1 MKTKTKTMTRWVAL
15 LLCAITI
22 FSILMPAVSATE
34 NDAEPSEEP
43 ASINSEVDSPEEASP
58 TPLSSSDEEG
68 ITDLIRT
75 ILPSEGIGDWDEWE
89 YESSTVILVDEAGNP
104 VAQKAM
110 LRSARSGATVLSAP
124 EPSKTVY
131 LGRYGWAQYPNGS
144 YVTQYYPVWVEPDA
158 NGDFHEGDMNYSRYA
173 FCACPSM
180 PGMNA
185 GFHTGDIEKL
195 SADSD
200 VSGAT
205 LNVFKAIMITSPY
218 GPWQVNGRPVFQQDF
233 WNWAIDLEN
242 QLGDGALYAIIHALL
257 GYVYDPGSVGQ
268 PYKWSQVMKDNILG
282 SGGMLEKIIQ
292 WAQDNADVCSLV
304 RVYRIKGNGN
314 YQDIVWPEYEPLSK
328 VTLKKVSSNPSMT
341 SGNSN
346 YSLAGAVYD
355 VYKDSALTK
364 KVGTLTTDANGNT
377 ETIQNLVPTTYYAK
391 ERTAPKG
398 FQLNTEVISVKV
410 ASGQTGTFQASDVP
424 IPTDGSG
431 QIMKKSANPDITTG
445 NSYYSLEGAEYTVY
459 TESTCKNSV
468 GVLKTTSNGT
478 SQVLT
483 LKAGTYYVKETKAP
497 SGFELDSTVHKMV
510 VETNKTTV
518 LTVEDQYIPSYVT
531 LKKVSTNTAISA
543 GNSNYTLAGA
553 VYGVYSD
560 SKCSNK
566 VGELTTKADG
576 TSNTL
581 TVPAGTYYAKELK
594 APAGFALNTDV
605 LSVTVAVGK
614 TGTFN
619 AKDDPQSGSLKLTKS
634 SGNTAV
640 TSDIKAYA
648 LAGAVYTVYSDTACT
663 KQVAVLTV
671 GKDGVSNTA
680 ELPVGTYYVKETA
693 APKGYTVDGAKHTVK
708 VEADKTTELK
718 VSETPLM
725 APIDI
730 VVKKVDVETG
740 KAKPQGDASFEGAEY
755 TVKFYDGQYKTGE
768 EAEASNTLKKTWV
781 FKTDASGVIHFT
793 ANQKVSGDDFYLD
806 SNNNPALPIGTVTI
820 QETKAPTDGSYLMD
834 KTVYVRNIAQDG
846 QTVTSYVIANSPE
859 QPIKGSVKIFKTTP
873 TGVEQTPTPEEGAA
887 FQVFL
892 KSAGSYDA
900 AKDSERDYLVINKE
914 GYAESKLLPYGE
926 YVIHQVSGWKGSVFV
941 SDFTSAI
948 TEDGQVKNH
957 TVNNDRFYSFLRI
970 VKVDQITGETV
981 PQKDVGFK
989 VYDPNGDVVV
999 YKDSDTWY
1007 SDEDG
1012 IVTLP
1017 FMLEYGEGYTV
1028 EEVTAPKGYLLPTER
1043 IAFDVLPETAQK
1055 IDDLNVIELKAID
1068 APTQVDALKVDP
1080 YGIPVPGAKLQ
1091 VLDKTGT
1098 VIDEWVSTDEAH
1110 RIYQLHIGE
1119 TYVLHEKEA
1128 PEGYLPAE
1136 DVSFTIEDTA
1146 EVQIVRMEDELI
1158 PKLHTTATVKGDH
1171 VAQPTGAVEIVD
1183 KVDYEDLVPRRKYTL
1198 HARLMDKA
1206 TGEAVLNAEGKAIT
1220 AELTFTP
1227 VTANGSINVTFKIE
1241 DASILE
1247 GKTTVVFESISK
1259 DKKEL
1264 ATHADL
1270 TDEGQTIWWP
1280 EIHTT
1285 AGVEGDHVA
1294 LASDEIELVDTVKF
1308 TNLQPGKEY
1317 TVTGKLMDKATGE
1330 VILDADGNAITASQ
1344 NFMPDTADG
1353 SVDIT
1358 FHILDASVLMGK
1370 TTVAFETVSYGDRE
1384 LAIHADINDDDQT
1397 VYFPEIG
1404 TTATIDGEHEA
1415 LRDRTL
1421 TLVDVVEYKSLEPG
1435 KEYTVKGILV
1445 DAKTGEAFMQGEAE
1459 VAAEITFTPDKP
1471 DGTVELSFEFD
1482 SSILTEDTTLV
1493 AFETVYHGEKEVA
1506 VHADLKDEGQTV
1518 IIKMPTMHTTA
1529 TIGGKKE
1536 ATASDKLLLDDV
1548 VSYTG
1553 LIVGKEYTVKGVL
1566 MDKAS
1571 GKPYLVDGKEVTAE
1585 VKFTPEKP
1593 DGEVTV
1599 TFEFDAS
1606 GIHSKTALVVFET
1619 MYQDDLEILV
1629 HADIED
1635 SDQTVTIDKPDT
1647 PQTGDALNTQLLIL
1661 GTLALMG
1668 AGVLVIAYLRG
1679 KKRD

>member
-1 MKTKTKTMTRWVAL
+1 MQTKSTTRWLAL
-15 LLCAITI
+15 LLCMITVLSL
-22 FSILMPAVSATE
+22 FMPSVSA
-34 NDAEPSEEP
+34 AE
-43 ASINSEVDSPEEASP
+43 
-58 TPLSSSDEEG
+58 SSGHQDG
-68 ITDLIRT
+68 VTDLIRS
-75 ILPSEGIGDWDEWE
+75 IIPDEGIRDWDEWE
-89 YESSTVILVDEAGNP
+89 YQSSNVLPVDENESA
-104 VAQKAM
+104 VSQKAM
-110 LRSARSGATVLSAP
+110 LRSAGGGARVLSVN

-131 LGRYGWAQYPNGS
+131 LGRYGWAQYPGGT
-144 YVTQYYPVWVEPDA
+144 YVTQYYPIWVDEDA
-158 NGDFHEGDMNYSRYA
+158 NGNYHEGDMNYSRFAY
-173 FCACPSM
+173 CACPSM

-195 SADSD
+195 SADDD
-200 VSGAT
+200 VAGAT
-205 LNVFKAIMITSPY
+205 LNVFKAVMITCPF
-218 GPWQVNGRPVFQQDF
+218 GPWGGVFHQDF
-233 WNWAIDLEN
+233 WKWAEDLETDK
-242 QLGDGALYAIIHALL
+242 GETYSIVHALL
-257 GYVYDPGSVGQ
+257 GYLYDPGSVGQ
-268 PYKWSQVMKDNILG
+268 TYEWSQIMKDNILG

-292 WAQDNADVCSLV
+292 WARDNADVCGLV
-304 RVYRIKGNGN
+304 RVYRIKGNGD

-328 VTLKKVSSNPSMT
+328 VTLKKVSANPSLT
-341 SGNSN
+341 NGNSN

-355 VYKDSALTK
+355 VYKDSGLSK

-377 ETIQNLVPTTYYAK
+377 DTIQNLVPGTYYAK

-398 FQLNTEVISVKV
+398 FRLNADVISVKV
-410 ASGQTGTFQASDVP
+410 ASGETGIFQAKDEP

-431 QIMKKSANPDITTG
+431 QIMKKSANPEITNG
-445 NSYYSLEGAEYTVY
+445 NSNYSLEGAEYTVY
-459 TESTCKNSV
+459 SDSTCKTSV

-497 SGFELDSTVHKMV
+497 KGFELDSTVYKMV
-510 VETNKTTV
+510 VKANETTV
-518 LTVEDQYIPSYVT
+518 LTVEDQYIPGYVT
-531 LKKVSTNTAISA
+531 LKKSSTNPAIS
-543 GNSNYTLAGA
+543 GSNSNYTLAGA

-560 SKCSNK
+560 SKCTK
-566 VGELTTKADG
+566 KIGELTTKADG

-581 TVPAGTYYAKELK
+581 TVPAGTYYAKELT
-594 APAGFALNTDV
+594 APKGYALNPDV

-619 AKDDPQSGSLKLTKS
+619 AKDDPQSGNLKLTKS
-634 SGNTAV
+634 SSNPAV
-640 TSDIKAYA
+640 TNDIKAYA
-648 LAGAVYTVYSDTACT
+648 LSGAVYTVYSDAACA

-671 GKDGVSNTA
+671 GKNGVSNTA
-680 ELPVGTYYVKETA
+680 ELPVGTYYVKETI
-693 APKGYTVDGAKHTVK
+693 APKGYTTDSAKHTVK
-708 VEADKTTELK
+708 VESDKTTDLK

-730 VVKKVDVETG
+730 VVKKVDAETK
-740 KAKPQGDASFEGAEY
+740 KAVPQGDASFEGAEY

-768 EAEASNTLKKTWV
+768 EAASSNTLKKTWV
-781 FKTDASGVIHFT
+781 FKTDKNGAIHFT
-793 ANQKVSGDDFYLD
+793 ANQRMSGDSFYLGA
-806 SNNNPALPIGTVTI
+806 NGNPALPIGTVTI
-820 QETKAPTDGSYLMD
+820 QETKAPADGSYLMD

-859 QPIKGSVKIFKTTP
+859 KPIKGSVKIFKTTP
-873 TGVEQTPTPEEGAA
+873 TGVEQTTTPEVGAA

-900 AKDSERDYLVINKE
+900 AKESERDYLVINKD

-926 YVIHQVSGWKGSVFV
+926 YVIHQVSGWKGSVYV
-941 SDFTSAI
+941 SDFTSSI
-948 TEDGQVKNH
+948 TKNGQVKNH

-989 VYDPNGDVVV
+989 VYDPNGKVIV
-999 YKDSDTWY
+999 YKGSDTWY
-1007 SDEDG
+1007 SDADG

-1017 FMLEYGEGYTV
+1017 VMLEYGEGYTV

-1043 IAFDVLPETAQK
+1043 IAFDVLPSTAQK

-1068 APTQVDALKVDP
+1068 VPTQVDALKVDP

-1098 VIDEWVSTDEAH
+1098 VVDEWFSTEEAH
-1110 RIYQLHIGE
+1110 RLYQLHIGE

-1136 DVSFTIEDTA
+1136 DVSFTIQDTA
-1146 EVQIVRMEDELI
+1146 EVQLVRMEDERI
-1158 PKLHTTATVKGDH
+1158 PMLHTTATVDDDH
-1171 VAQPTGAVEIVD
+1171 VARPSGAVEIVD

-1198 HARLMDKA
+1198 HATLMDKA
-1206 TGEAVLNAEGKAIT
+1206 IGKAVLNAEGKVIT
-1220 AELTFTP
+1220 AELTFIPNTP
-1227 VTANGSINVTFKIE
+1227 DGSINVTFRID
-1241 DASILE
+1241 DASILK
-1247 GKTTVVFESISK
+1247 GKTTVVFESVSK
-1259 DKKEL
+1259 NGKEL

-1285 AGVEGDHVA
+1285 AAVEGDHVV

-1330 VILDADGNAITASQ
+1330 VILDGDGNEITASR
-1344 NFMPDTADG
+1344 NFTPDKVDG

-1358 FHILDASVLMGK
+1358 FHIMDASILMGK
-1370 TTVAFETVSYGDRE
+1370 TTVAFEIVSYGDRE

-1404 TTATIDGEHEA
+1404 TTATIDGEHEV
-1415 LRDRTL
+1415 LRDRTMK
-1421 TLVDVVEYKSLEPG
+1421 LVDVVEYKSLEPG
-1435 KEYTVKGILV
+1435 KEYTVKGVLM
-1445 DAKTGEAFMQGEAE
+1445 DAKTGEPFQQGDKEIS
-1459 VAAEITFTPDKP
+1459 AEITFTPDKP
-1471 DGTVELSFEFD
+1471 DGTVELSFAFD
-1482 SSILTEDTTLV
+1482 SSVLTEDTTLV
-1493 AFETVYHGEKEVA
+1493 AFETMYNGEKEIA

-1518 IIKMPTMHTTA
+1518 VVKIPTMHTTA

-1536 ATASDKLLLDDV
+1536 EAASDKLLLDDV

-1566 MDKAS
+1566 MDKAT
-1571 GKPYLVDGKEVTAE
+1571 GKPYLVNGKEVTAE
-1585 VKFTPEKP
+1585 TKFTPDKP

-1599 TFEFDAS
+1599 TFQFDAS
-1606 GIHSKTALVVFET
+1606 GIHSKTAIVVFEA

-1629 HADIED
+1629 HADLED
-1635 SDQTVTIDKPDT
+1635 SDQTVTIDKPGT
-1647 PQTGDALNTQLLIL
+1647 PQTGETMTSEYFIL
-1661 GTLALMG
+1661 GGLAL
-1668 AGVLVIAYLRG
+1668 VLAAIVLFAYRRG
-1679 KKRD
+1679 KKRGR

>member
-1 MKTKTKTMTRWVAL
+1 M
-15 LLCAITI
+15 
-22 FSILMPAVSATE
+22 E
-34 NDAEPSEEP
+34 
-43 ASINSEVDSPEEASP
+43 
-58 TPLSSSDEEG
+58 
-68 ITDLIRT
+68 DL
-75 ILPSEGIGDWDEWE
+75 
-89 YESSTVILVDEAGNP
+89 
-104 VAQKAM
+104 
-110 LRSARSGATVLSAP
+110 
-124 EPSKTVY
+124 
-131 LGRYGWAQYPNGS
+131 
-144 YVTQYYPVWVEPDA
+144 
-158 NGDFHEGDMNYSRYA
+158 F
-173 FCACPSM
+173 
-180 PGMNA
+180 
-185 GFHTGDIEKL
+185 
-195 SADSD
+195 
-200 VSGAT
+200 
-205 LNVFKAIMITSPY
+205 
-218 GPWQVNGRPVFQQDF
+218 F

-268 PYKWSQVMKDNILG
+268 PYEWSQVMKDNILG

-292 WAQDNADVCSLV
+292 WARDNADVCSLV
-304 RVYRIKGNGN
+304 RVYRIKGNGES
-314 YQDIVWPEYEPLSK
+314 QDIVWPEYEPLAK

-341 SGNSN
+341 DGNSN

-355 VYKDSALTK
+355 VYKDSGLTNR
-364 KVGTLTTDANGNT
+364 VGTLTTDANGST
-377 ETIQNLVPTTYYAK
+377 GTIENLVPGTYYAK

-398 FQLNTEVISVKV
+398 FELNSDVISVKV
-410 ASGQTGTFQASDVP
+410 ASGETGTFQASDNP
-424 IPTDGSG
+424 ISTGGGG
-431 QIMKKSANPDITTG
+431 QLVKKSANPEITTG
-445 NSYYSLEGAEYTVY
+445 NSAYSLEGAEYTVY
-459 TESTCKNSV
+459 TDRTCQTSV
-468 GVLKTTSNGT
+468 GVLKTNASGT
-478 SQVLT
+478 SQVLE
-483 LKAGTYYVKETKAP
+483 LDEGTYFVHETKAP
-497 SGFELDSTVHKMV
+497 AGFEKDSTVYTMTVKAN
-510 VETNKTTV
+510 ETTV
-518 LTVEDQYIPSYVT
+518 LTVEDQYIPAYVT
-531 LKKVSTNTAISA
+531 LKKTSTNTELSS

-560 SKCSNK
+560 SKCDTK

-581 TVPAGTYYAKELK
+581 TVPAGTYYAKELT
-594 APAGFALNTDV
+594 APKGFALNSDV

-634 SGNTAV
+634 SDNPNV
-640 TSDIKAYA
+640 TSDIKACA
-648 LAGAVYTVYSDTACT
+648 LSGAVYTVYSDNVCT

-680 ELPVGTYYVKETA
+680 ELPVGTYYVKETT

-708 VEADKTTELK
+708 VEADKTTDLQ

-730 VVKKVDVETG
+730 VVKKVDAETG

-755 TVKFYDGQYKTGE
+755 TVKFFDGQYKTGE
-768 EAEASNTLKKTWV
+768 EVDASNTLKKTWV
-781 FKTDASGVIHFT
+781 FQTDASGVIHFT
-793 ANQKVSGDDFYLD
+793 ANQKVSGDDFYQD
-806 SNNNPALPIGTVTI
+806 ANGNPALPIGTVTI
-820 QETKAPTDGSYLMD
+820 QETKAPADGSYLMD

-900 AKDSERDYLVINKE
+900 AKESERDFLVINKE

-926 YVIHQVSGWKGSVFV
+926 YVIHQVSGWQGSVYV
-941 SDFTSAI
+941 SDFTTSI

-989 VYDPNGDVVV
+989 VYDPNGNVVI

-1080 YGIPVPGAKLQ
+1080 HGIPVPGAKLQ
-1091 VLDKTGT
+1091 VLDKTGA
-1098 VIDEWVSTDEAH
+1098 VIDEWVSTEEAH

-1136 DVSFTIEDTA
+1136 DVSFTIEDAA
-1146 EVQIVRMEDELI
+1146 EVQIVRMEDELV
-1158 PKLHTTATVKGDH
+1158 PTLHTTATVNDDH

-1183 KVDYEDLVPRRKYTL
+1183 KVDYEDLVPRRSYTL
-1198 HARLMDKA
+1198 RAMLMDKA
-1206 TGEAVLNAEGKAIT
+1206 TGEVILDAEGKAIT
-1220 AELTFTP
+1220 AELSFTP
-1227 VTANGSINVTFKIE
+1227 VTAKGSINVTFKIE

-1259 DKKEL
+1259 NGKEL

-1285 AGVEGDHVA
+1285 AAVEGDHVSMA
-1294 LASDEIELVDTVKF
+1294 DGEIDLVDTVKF
-1308 TNLQPGKEY
+1308 SNLQPGKEY

-1330 VILDADGNAITASQ
+1330 VILDTDGNEITASQ
-1344 NFMPDTADG
+1344 NFTPDEADG

-1358 FHILDASVLMGK
+1358 FHIMDATILVGK
-1370 TTVAFETVSYGDRE
+1370 TTVAFETVSYGDRG

-1404 TTATIDGEHEA
+1404 TTATIDREHEA
-1415 LRDRTL
+1415 ARDRTM

-1435 KEYTVKGILV
+1435 KEYTVKGILM
-1445 DAKTGEAFMQGEAE
+1445 DAKTGEPFKQGDKEIS
-1459 VAAEITFTPDKP
+1459 AEITFTPDQP

-1482 SSILTEDTTLV
+1482 SSVLTGDTTLV
-1493 AFETVYHGEKEVA
+1493 AFETVYNGEKEVA

-1518 IIKMPTMHTTA
+1518 IIKVPTMHTTA

-1566 MDKAS
+1566 MDKAT
-1571 GKPYLVDGKEVTAE
+1571 GKPYLVNGKEVTAE
-1585 VKFTPEKP
+1585 AKFTPEKP

-1599 TFEFDAS
+1599 TFQFDAS
-1606 GIHSKTALVVFET
+1606 GIHSKTAIVVFET

-1629 HADIED
+1629 HADLED
-1635 SDQTVTIDKPDT
+1635 SDQTVTIDKPGT
-1647 PQTGDALNTQLLIL
+1647 PQTGDTLTARYFIL
-1661 GTLALMG
+1661 GGAALVF
-1668 AGVLVIAYLRG
+1668 AAIILLAYLRG
-1679 KKRD
+1679 RKRD